1 MSKVSR
7 RGFLKLA
14 GAGSAALV
22 AIGAGVTGVGKLFRP
37 GDAQGTAKFAFQAT
51 AGLPQGPFPSYASLV
66 LKGTVDP
73 VAGTGTIE
81 RSVLAG
87 SPESMSDIVL
97 PGTTRTFHVV
107 GVRRH
112 RSALLVNAAL
122 DDMSTLGPGESPS
135 ITLRIDKGS
144 ELVRAPFV
152 DQEVELQLAT

>member
-22 AIGAGVTGVGKLFRP
+22 AIGAGVTGVGRLIRP
-37 GDAQGTAKFAFQAT
+37 GDARGTTKFAFQAT
-51 AGLPQGPFPSYASLV
+51 AGLPRRPFPSYASLV

-97 PGTTRTFHVV
+97 PGTMRTFHVTS
-107 GVRRH
+107 VRPN
-112 RSALLVNAAL
+112 RSALIVDAAL
-122 DDMSTLGPGESPS
+122 DDVSVLGPGESPS

-144 ELVRAPFV
+144 ELVWAPFV